1 VLKDNNLS
9 VEELKAW
16 INGHIEARYQKV
28 SFVIIV
34 NELPRNVAGKILKK
48 DLKETYI
55 NEHV

>member
-1 VLKDNNLS
+1 VLKDKNLS
-9 VEELKAW
+9 AEELKAW
-16 INGHIEARYQKV
+16 INGHIEARYQKI
-28 SFVIIV
+28 SDVIIV